1 MGAQRE
7 RVAVVGGGIAGVCS
21 ALALINA
28 HDVIV
33 LERLDALLT
42 QTSRSNVGRIH
53 LGFHYALDSTM
64 DTAAVLVPGW
74 FAFWELMERW
84 TYGEIHDVPHSKPYW
99 WLVERG
105 SFVEPGRYQH
115 YCDHL
120 AAIYH
125 EHRGLGGRAERFPP
139 AGEVSRPL
147 SGEEYSELVDSDH
160 IVYALSSMEDA
171 IQLQPFFDVL
181 GRALHRRGDIDIRC
195 NHGVRAIEPD
205 GDGYR
210 LEVVD
215 SAGGRD
221 FELRCDQVVNATNA
235 HRLWFDREQGFL
247 PGRQWMDRLKVLV
260 DVILPPELED
270 AHSMQVALGPF
281 GHFTHY
287 DDGTA
292 CCGYMPTS
300 IRGDSDA
307 VVGPPEWDRV
317 CEQGY
322 SAAEAERLG
331 RETIEGVARYV
342 PRFAGAKALRV
353 RPGIVHATGTT
364 PITDP
369 HSERQRRADSGVFSL
384 RRGYHSFNCGKLCLA
399 PMHAERLAHLV
410 TEHAQLDR
418 GARVFAR
425 GYVPVR

>member
-1 MGAQRE
+1 MGTERE
-7 RVAVVGGGIAGVCS
+7 VVAVVGGGIAGVCS
-21 ALALINA
+21 ALALANA

-53 LGFHYALDSTM
+53 LGFHYALDATM

-84 TYGEIHDVPHSKPYW
+84 TFGEIHDVPHSKPYW
-99 WLVERG
+99 WLVERR

-125 EHRGLGGRAERFPP
+125 EHRCLGGRAERFPP

-147 SGEEYSELVDSDH
+147 AREQYAELADPEH
-160 IVYALSSMEDA
+160 IVYAVSSMEDA
-171 IQLQPFFDVL
+171 IELEPLFEVL
-181 GRALHRRGDIDIRC
+181 RRALNRSGEIDIRC
-195 NHGVRAIEPD
+195 NHSVTAIAPE

-210 LEVVD
+210 LAVVD
-215 SAGGRD
+215 SAGGGQ
-221 FELRCDQVVNATNA
+221 FEFRCDQVVNATNA
-235 HRLWFDREQGFL
+235 HRLQFDREQGFL

-260 DVILPPELED
+260 DVVLPPELQD
-270 AHSMQVALGPF
+270 AASMQVALGPF

-287 DDGTA
+287 ADGTA
-292 CCGYMPTS
+292 CCGYMPVS
-300 IRGDSDA
+300 IQGDSDA
-307 VVGPPEWDRV
+307 VAGPAEWDSI

-342 PRFAGAKALRV
+342 PQFAGAEVLRV
-353 RPGIVHATGTT
+353 WPGIVHATGTT

-369 HSERQRRADSGVFSL
+369 HSELHRRADSGVFSL

-399 PMHAERLAHLV
+399 PMHAARLAHV
-410 TEHAQLDR
+410 VDQHAGLER
-418 GARVFAR
+418 GAPVFAR
-425 GYVPVR
+425 GYVPVG

>member
-7 RVAVVGGGIAGVCS
+7 LVAVVGGGIAGVCS
-21 ALALINA
+21 ALALGKA
-28 HDVIV
+28 HDVVV

-53 LGFHYALDSTM
+53 LGFHYALDATM

-74 FAFWELMERW
+74 FSFWELMERW
-84 TYGEIHDVPHSKPYW
+84 TSGEIHDVPHSKPYW
-99 WLVERG
+99 WLVERR
-105 SFVEPGRYQH
+105 SFVGPRRYQH

-120 AAIYH
+120 TAIYH
-125 EHRGLGGRAERFPP
+125 EHRCVGGRAERFPP

-147 SGEEYSELVDSDH
+147 PRKQYSELADPDH
-160 IVYALSSMEDA
+160 IVYAVSSMEDA
-171 IQLQPFFDVL
+171 IELQPFFEVL
-181 GRALHRRGDIDIRC
+181 GRALDRGADIDVRC
-195 NHGVRAIEPD
+195 NHAVTAIEPD
-205 GDGYR
+205 GAGYR
-210 LEVVD
+210 LELVD
-215 SAGGRD
+215 SAAGGQY
-221 FELRCDQVVNATNA
+221 ELRCDQVVNATNA
-235 HRLWFDREQGFL
+235 HRLQFDREQGFL

-260 DVILPPELED
+260 DVVLPPELED
-270 AHSMQVALGPF
+270 AHSMQVAVGPF

-287 DDGTA
+287 ADGTG
-292 CCGYMPTS
+292 CCGYMPVS
-300 IRGDSDA
+300 IQGHSDA

-322 SAAEAERLG
+322 TAAEAERLAH
-331 RETIEGVARYV
+331 ETIEGVARYV
-342 PRFAGAKALRV
+342 PQFAGAKALRV

-369 HSERQRRADSGVFSL
+369 HSELHRRADSGVFSL

-399 PMHAERLAHLV
+399 PMHAARLARRV

-418 GARVFAR
+418 GAPVFAR
-425 GYVPVR
+425 GYVPVS

>member
-1 MGAQRE
+1 MGAERE
-7 RVAVVGGGIAGVCS
+7 VVAVVGGGIAGVCS
-21 ALALINA
+21 ALALANA

-53 LGFHYALDSTM
+53 LGFHYALDATM

-84 TYGEIHDVPHSKPYW
+84 TFGEIHDVPHSKPYW

-105 SFVEPGRYQH
+105 SFVDPGRYQH

-125 EHRGLGGRAERFPP
+125 EHRCLGGRAERFPP
-139 AGEVSRPL
+139 AGDVSHPL
-147 SGEEYSELVDSDH
+147 PREQYSELADADH
-160 IVYALSSMEDA
+160 IVYAVSSMEDA
-171 IQLQPFFDVL
+171 IELEPFFDVL
-181 GRALHRRGDIDIRC
+181 GRALDRRGDIDVRC
-195 NHGVRAIEPD
+195 NHGVTAIEPD
-205 GDGYR
+205 GGGYR
-210 LEVVD
+210 LAVVT
-215 SAGGRD
+215 SAGGGQS
-221 FELRCDQVVNATNA
+221 ELRCDQVVNATNA
-235 HRLWFDREQGFL
+235 HRLRFDREQGFL

-260 DVILPPELED
+260 DVVLPPELQD

-287 DDGTA
+287 ADGTA

-300 IRGDSDA
+300 IQGDSDA
-307 VVGPPEWDRV
+307 VAGPAEWDSV

-342 PRFAGAKALRV
+342 PQFAGARVLRA

-369 HSERQRRADSGVFSL
+369 HSELHRRADSGVFSL

-399 PMHAERLAHLV
+399 PMHAARLAHLV
-410 TEHAQLDR
+410 DQHARLER

-425 GYVPVR
+425 GYVPVS

>member
-21 ALALINA
+21 ALALGNA
-28 HDVIV
+28 REVIV

-53 LGFHYALDSTM
+53 LGFHYALDATM

-84 TYGEIHDVPHSKPYW
+84 TLGEIHEVPHSKPYW
-99 WLVERG
+99 WLVERR
-105 SFVEPGRYQH
+105 SFVEPRRYKH

-120 AAIYH
+120 AAIYRDH
-125 EHRGLGGRAERFPP
+125 LSIGRRAERFPP
-139 AGEVSRPL
+139 ADDVFRPL
-147 SGEEYSELVDSDH
+147 PREQYSEVADPEH
-160 IVYALSSMEDA
+160 IVYAVSSMEDA
-171 IQLQPFFDVL
+171 IELDPFFEVL
-181 GRALHRRGDIDIRC
+181 GRALDRRTDIDVRC
-195 NHGVRAIEPD
+195 NHGVTAIEPD

-215 SAGGRD
+215 RAGGAQ
-221 FELRCDQVVNATNA
+221 FELLCDQVVNATNA
-235 HRLWFDREQGFL
+235 HRLQFDREQGFL

-260 DVILPPELED
+260 DVVPPPELE
-270 AHSMQVALGPF
+270 AVHSLQVAVGPF

-287 DDGTA
+287 ADGTG
-292 CCGYMPTS
+292 CCGFMPVS

-307 VVGPPEWDRV
+307 VVGPPDWDRV

-322 SAAEAERLG
+322 PEAEAERIG
-331 RETIEGVARYV
+331 RETIDGVARYI
-342 PRFAGAKALRV
+342 PQFAGARVLRV
-353 RPGIVHATGTT
+353 WPGIVHATGTT

-369 HSERQRRADSGVFSL
+369 HSELHRRADSGVFSP

-399 PMHAERLAHLV
+399 PIHAARLARVV
-410 TEHAQLDR
+410 TEHAHLDP

-425 GYVPVR
+425 GYVPVS